1 MISEVVGFHF
11 VILAVS
17 DEEKALM
24 YVLSACA
31 FVALLAYMVRQAVLW
46 RREDA
51 VRRALHRQEMEKLEA
66 DLASRPYFQRL
77 VGHCLTEPMDAYS
90 SNHPMAWK
98 SVIRT
103 SVAVELTPDSSAAAL
118 RSTRQ
123 WVRYLRA
130 LPSPCLPMHSMQG
143 TGTGLTNT
151 QQMITYHLMLT
162 LCGGRPLKHSRIQKT
177 GPVSMAFGTGRF
189 DVLMQTVSGY
199 RFPVGKRAALEDRL
213 LHEQKPV
220 RKERRQGAGTFAIS
234 RLSGVTTRMQLT
246 GPAFLRSVG

>member
-90 SNHPMAWK
+90 KEQHERFIVGTAQDVLGRLVVFPRPVKSSDGVEIGDSNFSRSGAYPGLFSSCASFDK
-98 SVIRT
+98 AVGEISEG
-103 SVAVELTPDSSAAAL
+103 VAVAVLAHALHARDRYWFNKYATNDYVSSDANVV
-118 RSTRQ
+118 
-123 WVRYLRA
+123 WW
-130 LPSPCLPMHSMQG
+130 
-143 TGTGLTNT
+143 
-151 QQMITYHLMLT
+151 
-162 LCGGRPLKHSRIQKT
+162 
-177 GPVSMAFGTGRF
+177 
-189 DVLMQTVSGY
+189 QTVETFENS
-199 RFPVGKRAALEDRL
+199 EDRTCFNGL
-213 LHEQKPV
+213 WDWQIRRINANSFWISLSR
-220 RKERRQGAGTFAIS
+220 RKESGT
-234 RLSGVTTRMQLT
+234 
-246 GPAFLRSVG
+246 